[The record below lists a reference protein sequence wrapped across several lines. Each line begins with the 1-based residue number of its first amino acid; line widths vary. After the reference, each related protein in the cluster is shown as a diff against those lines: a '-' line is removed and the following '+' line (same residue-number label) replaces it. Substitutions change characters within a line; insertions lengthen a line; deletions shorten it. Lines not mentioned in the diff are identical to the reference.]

1 MASPPSGKRFEETVI
16 AHLDAAYNLARW
28 LTRDERDAEDVV
40 QEACLRAFRF
50 LSTFHGGNARAW
62 LLSIVRNT
70 YYSSLKKN
78 RAQALTVPFDE
89 EGPNADEL
97 ADCDWAVSEDDDL
110 ERGLERE
117 EAKHLVRGALDQ
129 LPEEYR
135 EVIVLRELEDLS
147 YQEIAKITDAPIGT
161 VMSRLSRAR
170 KMLLYTLQQM
180 RQER

>member
-1 MASPPSGKRFEETVI
+1 MDSAAAGKRYEQTVI

-50 LSTFHGGNARAW
+50 LNTFHGGNARAW

-70 YYSSLKKN
+70 YYSTLKKN
-78 RAQALTVPFDE
+78 RSQDLNVPFDDE
-89 EGPNADEL
+89 AQSADA
-97 ADCDWAVSEDDDL
+97 ADCEWAVSADDDL
-110 ERGLERE
+110 ERGIERE
-117 EAKHLVRGALDQ
+117 EAKRLVRRALDQ

-135 EVIVLRELEDLS
+135 EVIVLRELEDLA
-147 YQEIAKITDAPIGT
+147 YHEIAKITDVPLVT

-170 KMLLYTLQQM
+170 KMLSYTLQQM
-180 RQER
+180 RQES